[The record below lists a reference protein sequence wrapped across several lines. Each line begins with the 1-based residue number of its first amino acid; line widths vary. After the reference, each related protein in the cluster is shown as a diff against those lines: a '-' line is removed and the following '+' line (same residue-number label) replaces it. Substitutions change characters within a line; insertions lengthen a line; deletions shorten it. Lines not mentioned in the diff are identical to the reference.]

1 MTRYNAG
8 ATARIG
14 CCHMQTGLL
23 VWRGANLRR
32 ALHATQPY
40 AASGRLAGRP
50 PAVCLHQRFTG
61 SASDYD
67 SAFGMRRVYFC
78 NIFSTF
84 FIFYLF
90 FSHFLYASAT
100 AFLPRQQPVVVCL
113 AFYFH
118 SSCAQL
124 FNDCNILHCAI
135 VASCHKTLQ
144 PSMP

>member
-61 SASDYD
+61 SASEYD

-84 FIFYLF
+84 YFLLLF
-90 FSHFLYASAT
+90 FFAFSLCFSYRISAT
-100 AFLPRQQPVVVCL
+100 L
-113 AFYFH
+113 AAGSRLLGLLFP
-118 SSCAQL
+118 QL
-124 FNDCNILHCAI
+124 LRAAI
-135 VASCHKTLQ
+135 
-144 PSMP
+144 